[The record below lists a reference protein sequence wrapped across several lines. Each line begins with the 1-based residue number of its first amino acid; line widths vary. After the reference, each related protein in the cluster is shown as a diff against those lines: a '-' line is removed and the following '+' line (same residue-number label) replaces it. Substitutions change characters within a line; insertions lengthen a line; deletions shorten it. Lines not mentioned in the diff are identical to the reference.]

1 MNWTKAHVISLLA
14 KQVTLSH
21 VAPLIT
27 IDRQTWLANP
37 HAEIQ
42 RIQTTFNSL
51 VIVRSSC
58 AEEDSIDASHAGEF
72 DSLLNINTSDEQ
84 QLREAINQVFAS
96 YKSDDE
102 KQQLFIQPM
111 VEDVIITGVITTR
124 TSPTAAPYYTINY
137 QFTDKTQAI
146 TEGKQA
152 LDTLVIYRRQPECI
166 TRLEPEFVRLLPAI
180 NEIEKILSHDC
191 LDIEFVIDGQ
201 QRIWILQARPITSI
215 NQHQR
220 VCDEDVHHLITDM
233 QVFFKESQQSNSQVH
248 GDLALY
254 GGMPDINPAELIGAR
269 PHPLSFSLYRE
280 IVTNQVCGLARRIF
294 GYRDMTLQ
302 PLLQSFAGQPYVD
315 IRASFNTYIP
325 KDISESLSRKLANYY
340 LNRLKNH
347 PEFHDKVEF
356 DILITC
362 INFNFDQREKELSQ
376 AGFTPTEIN
385 EFKQALTKI
394 TNHTFQQLSQSLAL
408 LDKLQ
413 PDFDRIMTHQL
424 QPIDLAV
431 QLIESTKQFGTL
443 AFVEVARCGFAAVSF
458 LQAMVSDGVISAKQ
472 ADDFMI
478 NLHTVASEFQHDG
491 ALVHEG
497 KLSWDHFVRRYGHL
511 RPGTYE
517 ITYPCYRDNPELY
530 LKPTVKPLEHIHCD
544 THLFQTDK
552 IKQYCQQQF
561 EKWQLDITV
570 KEFESFI
577 KKSIEARE
585 YAKFLFSRNL
595 SEALEAMALFG
606 KQYDISREDIA
617 YVAYEDLKQCALG
630 TTITDI
636 KHFLTERIEQGK
648 HAKQLVNAIE
658 LPHLILHTEDITGF
672 RYPVSSPNFVTQQVV
687 IAEVCKITQHIK
699 DKSSIQNKIILVP
712 QADPGFDWIFAYD
725 IAGLVTLFGGVN
737 SHMAIRCAEMDI
749 PAAIGIG
756 KKLFAQLIHAKSINL
771 DCLGKRIEKI
781 N

>member
-1 MNWTKAHVISLLA
+1 MNWTKAHVISLL
-14 KQVTLSH
+14 KKDVTLSH
-21 VAPLIT
+21 VAPFIT
-27 IDRQTWLANP
+27 IKYQAWLNKP
-37 HAEIQ
+37 NDELQ
-42 RIQTTFNSL
+42 RIQKKFSSDI
-51 VIVRSSC
+51 IVRSSC
-58 AEEDSIDASHAGEF
+58 IQEDSIDASHAGEF
-72 DSLLNINTSDEQ
+72 DSLLNINVSSEQ
-84 QLREAINQVFAS
+84 QLRNAIDQVFSS
-96 YKSDDE
+96 YKSDDP
-102 KQQLFIQPM
+102 QQELLIQPM

-124 TSPTAAPYYTINY
+124 TSPTAAPYFTINY
-137 QFTDKTQAI
+137 RFTDKTQAI
-146 TEGKQA
+146 TEGKKII
-152 LDTLVIYRRQPECI
+152 DTLVVYRRQPECI
-166 TRLEPEFVRLLPAI
+166 TRLEPQFSNLLPAI
-180 NEIEKILSHDC
+180 NEIESILSHDC
-191 LDIEFVIDGQ
+191 LDIEFVIDRQ

-220 VCDEDVHHLITDM
+220 VSDEDIHKLINDM
-233 QVFFKESQQSNSQVH
+233 QHFFQETQQPNTQVH
-248 GDLALY
+248 GDIALY

-269 PHPLSFSLYRE
+269 PRPLSFSLYRE
-280 IVTNQVCGLARRIF
+280 IITNQVCGLARRTF

-325 KDISESLSRKLANYY
+325 DGLDDTLSRKLANYY
-340 LNRLKNH
+340 LNRLQQH

-362 INFNFDQREKELSQ
+362 INFNFDQRCQELTA
-376 AGFTPTEIN
+376 AGFTTNEIDQ
-385 EFKQALTKI
+385 FRQALTKI
-394 TNHTFQQLSQSLAL
+394 TNHTFQQLPQSLAL

-413 PDFDRIMTHQL
+413 PDFDRIMAHQL

-431 QLIESTKQFGTL
+431 QLIDSTKQFGTL

-458 LQAMVSDGVISAKQ
+458 LQAMVNDGIISSKQ

-497 KLSWDHFVRRYGHL
+497 KLSWQHFVRRYGHL

-530 LKPTVKPLEHIHCD
+530 LKPTVKPLENTHHD
-544 THLFQTDK
+544 THLFQTDEI
-552 IKQYCQQQF
+552 IKYCQQQF
-561 EKWQLDITV
+561 EKWNLEINVED
-570 KEFESFI
+570 FEVFV

-595 SEALEAMALFG
+595 SEALEAMAAFG
-606 KQYDISREDIA
+606 QQYDISREDIA
-617 YVAYEDLKQCALG
+617 FIAYEDLKQCAMG

-636 KHFLTERIEQGK
+636 KHFLLERIEQGK

-658 LPHLILHTEDITGF
+658 LPHLILHKEDITAF
-672 RYPVSSPNFVTQQVV
+672 RYPVLSPNFVTQQAVV
-687 IAEVCKITQHIK
+687 AEVCKITQHIK
-699 DKSSIQNKIILVP
+699 DKSSIQGKIILVP
-712 QADPGFDWIFAYD
+712 QADPGFDWIFSYD

-756 KKLFAQLIHAKSINL
+756 KKLFSQLIHARSISL

-781 N
+781 H